1 MTRTGPGRALAG
13 RFVAGDAVSVA
24 EQLNSEGLSVSLD
37 LLGEEVHDEESA
49 LQATEDYLDCLD
61 RIAQSSLDAN
71 VSVKPTQL
79 GLPIDAGLPIEA
91 IDRLSS
97 RANEVG
103 TTVTL
108 KWRTRGTPRPR
119 SIFLSKARPRMG
131 I

>member
-1 MTRTGPGRALAG
+1 MLVTRTGPERALAG
-13 RFVAGDAVSVA
+13 RFVAGDTVDDAVPVA

-79 GLPIDAGLPIEA
+79 GLPIDA
-91 IDRLSS
+91 IDRLAS

-108 KWRTRGTPRPR
+108 TWRTRGTPRPR
-119 SIFLSKARPRMG
+119 SIFLSKARPCME